1 MKLLKRA
8 GSKQMLTQARGWG
21 GGGRGWVRYGDIEV
35 IIGLY
40 VDVTSYLLT
49 INPEKHY
56 STERSR
62 GQS

>member
-1 MKLLKRA
+1 V
-8 GSKQMLTQARGWG
+8 